1 MKKLLN
7 VIIAISI
14 LASPI
19 CVLGRPPVPRHH
31 HYPTHCPPPPRHILP
46 PRHCGGT
53 WFAIGGITC
62 LSGTVIRVVNEP
74 PSTTVVYTQ
83 PQTVIVQPS
92 VNTQQQSTTVEKLQ
106 TISKE
111 KLKNDLAASL
121 AEHLKNIPYSVEVGD
136 FFTIGTDFGA
146 SITVVV
152 SVGGNNYSISSGGTK
167 ANYEDLKT
175 YLATEIIN
183 AVGKLSNQSSTTVK
197 QIP

>member
-1 MKKLLN
+1 MNKLLME
-7 VIIAISI
+7 VIAISI

-19 CVLGRPPVPRHH
+19 CVLGRPPIPRHH

-53 WFAIGGITC
+53 WVALGGITC
-62 LSGTVIRVVNEP
+62 LSGTVVRVVKEP
-74 PSTTVVYTQ
+74 PSKTIIYTQ
-83 PQTVIVQPS
+83 PQTVVVQPS
-92 VNTQQQSTTVEKLQ
+92 VNTQQQSTTVEQ
-106 TISKE
+106 IPTISKE

-136 FFTIGTDFGA
+136 FFTIGTDYGA

-167 ANYEDLKT
+167 ANYEELKT
-175 YLATEIIN
+175 YLANEIIN

-197 QIP
+197 QIQ